1 MEGGPFSSV
10 SSLIFLFGFL
20 LNACL
25 QSSNSSVG
33 ESVWLQP
40 IVRRQQKQQPGELQV
55 KLQVT
60 PTLQAHG
67 NDVEA
72 SLVTSPVE
80 SVLDT
85 QHPFRA

>member
-1 MEGGPFSSV
+1 MEGGPFSSL

-20 LNACL
+20 LNAFL

-40 IVRRQQKQQPGELQV
+40 VIRRQQKQQSGELQV

-60 PTLQAHG
+60 PTYKHMG
-67 NDVEA
+67 MM
-72 SLVTSPVE
+72 
-80 SVLDT
+80 
-85 QHPFRA
+85 